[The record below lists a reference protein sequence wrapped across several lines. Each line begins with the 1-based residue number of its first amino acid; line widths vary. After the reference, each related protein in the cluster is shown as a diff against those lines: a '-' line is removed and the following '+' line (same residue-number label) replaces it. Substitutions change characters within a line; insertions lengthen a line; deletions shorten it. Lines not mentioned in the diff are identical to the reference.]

1 MTTNLGLTDPIEDN
15 QYTFLH
21 SQLIP
26 ASVNYL
32 AHPLACLIPL
42 VVPPLHHLSWHRTKF
57 KFSLDPLRLV
67 TAARASQR
75 PDTAST

>member
-42 VVPPLHHLSWHRTKF
+42 VVPPLHHLQEKF
-57 KFSLDPLRLV
+57 LSP
-67 TAARASQR
+67 
-75 PDTAST
+75 